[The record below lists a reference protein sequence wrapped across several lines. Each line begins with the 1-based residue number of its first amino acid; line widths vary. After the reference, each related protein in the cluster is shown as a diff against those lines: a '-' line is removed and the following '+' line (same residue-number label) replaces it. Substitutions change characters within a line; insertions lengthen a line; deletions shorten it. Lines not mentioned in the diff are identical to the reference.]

1 MPQRWPFFSKRKPP
15 QPRFLD
21 LFNQSLHFHDIRQLF
36 DTELL
41 EPQYFTQKKLRK
53 KTHHSALRSR
63 FFVNFAPLKD
73 IFPNLT
79 LFVYMTILRSLAKI
93 VSIFLFI
100 TFSSSIGNQL
110 NAQDGKALF
119 SQNCASCH
127 AVNKKLTGP
136 ALAGVEDRW
145 SDKKNLYA
153 WIKNS
158 AAFLNT
164 GDPYA
169 TKLYNEYNKTAMNSF
184 PGLADKDIDAILAY
198 IKTVPAAGATPSG
211 GQATAGAPAEDS
223 DSTLVFGILTLI
235 LALLSLILLQV
246 NSNLKKLSDDKSGI
260 PATEPVPF
268 YRNKA
273 YIAFIAIIFFI
284 GGGYMTT
291 VGAMNLG
298 RSKDYQPEQPIYYSH
313 KVHAGVN
320 QINCQYCHAGTY
332 QGKQA
337 TFPSVNVC
345 MNCHAAINE
354 YKGEP
359 LVRENGDIVDGTAEI
374 KKLYKY
380 AGFTEGQPW
389 DATKAKPIEWV
400 RIHNLPDHVY
410 FNHAQ
415 HVNAGQVACQ
425 QCHGDIQNMGEV
437 KQFADLS
444 MGWCVN
450 CHRETKVQFKDN
462 GFYSIYEKFH
472 ADLKSGKIDST
483 KGITVEKIGGT
494 ECQKCHY

>member
-1 MPQRWPFFSKRKPP
+1 
-15 QPRFLD
+15 
-21 LFNQSLHFHDIRQLF
+21 
-36 DTELL
+36 
-41 EPQYFTQKKLRK
+41 
-53 KTHHSALRSR
+53 
-63 FFVNFAPLKD
+63 
-73 IFPNLT
+73 
-79 LFVYMTILRSLAKI
+79 MTILRSLAKI

-100 TFSSSIGNQL
+100 TLSSSIGNQL
-110 NAQDGKALF
+110 NAQDGKSLF

-145 SDKKNLYA
+145 PDKKNLHA
-153 WIKNS
+153 WIKNNQ
-158 AAFLNT
+158 AFLKT
-164 GDPYA
+164 GDAYA
-169 TKLYNEYNKTAMNSF
+169 NKLYNEYNKTAMNLF
-184 PGLADKDIDAILAY
+184 PNLSDKDIDAILAY
-198 IKTVPAAGATPSG
+198 IKSVPAAGAAPAG
-211 GQATAGAPAEDS
+211 GTATAAAPAEES
-223 DSTLVFGILTLI
+223 DSTLVFGLLTLI
-235 LALLSLILLQV
+235 LAVVALILLQV

-260 PATEPVPF
+260 PANEPVPF

-273 YIAFIAIIFFI
+273 YIAFIAIILFI

-298 RSKDYQPEQPIYYSH
+298 RSKNYQPEQPIYYSH

-320 QINCQYCHAGTY
+320 QINCQYCHTGTY

-337 TFPSVNVC
+337 TLPSVNVC

-354 YKGEP
+354 YKGEA
-359 LVRENGDIVDGTAEI
+359 LKRENGDVVDGTAEI

-389 DATKAKPIEWV
+389 DASKAKPIEWV

-415 HVNAGQVACQ
+415 HVKAGQIACQ
-425 QCHGDIQNMGEV
+425 QCHGEIQKMGEV

-450 CHRETKVQFKDN
+450 CHRQTKVQFKDN

-472 ADLKSGKIDST
+472 EDLKSGKLDST